1 MKQTS
6 LPLES
11 TPEPNQK
18 AQSDIHKASSDTNK
32 PVNHSNKRL
41 NNKLNFYQSLTLKIK
56 NRPKVLLYLIVLLSG
71 FILLLAASQWFSQ
84 TKQQSTQ
91 LDYNQQSHQL
101 TQLLAAQQ
109 TLLSHSN
116 LVKQQPELVLAGLK
130 RTAKQLELMS
140 QYPIFKSNFSAF
152 EQELNTALTQQ
163 NKIADNLTSHRQT
176 QLLLT
181 ERIKTINEA
190 KFNLSQAL
198 KPTIERLQ
206 TYKIQAEFE
215 KLTVNANRSELFNAL
230 NQQQGEEKFEALQA
244 SAENY
249 IQVIEASFY
258 IKQSSDLQPVIA
270 QSKALEE
277 SFMKALRDFSDMP
290 TRLALKNWYQG
301 IQDNPDLTPSAIKG
315 FNLNRLALEQQLN
328 EDIEYWLNAFNKSE
342 KLLMQI
348 NQHKLKNEDNSL
360 NPAILITI
368 ICLSLAQIIILL
380 ISVFNNRADK

>member
-11 TPEPNQK
+11 TPAPNQK
-18 AQSDIHKASSDTNK
+18 AQSDVNKTSSDTNK
-32 PVNHSNKRL
+32 PANNSNKRL
-41 NNKLNFYQSLTLKIK
+41 NNQLNFYQSLALNIK

-84 TKQQSTQ
+84 TKQQSSQ

-116 LVKQQPELVLAGLK
+116 FVKQQPELVLAGLK

-163 NKIADNLTSHRQT
+163 NKIADNLTSHQQT

-215 KLTVNANRSELFNAL
+215 KLTANANRSELFNAL

-301 IQDNPDLTPSAIKG
+301 IQDNPDLTPSAIKN

-342 KLLMQI
+342 KHLMQI

-368 ICLSLAQIIILL
+368 IGLTLAQIIILL
-380 ISVFNNRADK
+380 ISVFNNRAEK